1 MLGEEDAGGAV
12 PEKVDPPLRL
22 DERALASGSDKG
34 KLRAIAQRL
43 LVTSAL
49 GASSRRCG
57 VRGRLPRAGEPVRES
72 KLTSCQLARREEQLH
87 CALGVLPTN
96 SCSIPVAPAPVAALA
111 TLDASTH
118 RLGLEALDEDAVQ
131 EGLEGSDRLER
142 GGLWGR

>member
-1 MLGEEDAGGAV
+1 VLVVSTTYLSSFGEGWRSRKLGKEQVMLGEEDAGGAV

-57 VRGRLPRAGEPVRES
+57 VRGRL
-72 KLTSCQLARREEQLH
+72 
-87 CALGVLPTN
+87 LP
-96 SCSIPVAPAPVAALA
+96 
-111 TLDASTH
+111 
-118 RLGLEALDEDAVQ
+118 
-131 EGLEGSDRLER
+131 
-142 GGLWGR
+142 GG